1 MNEEF
6 SAGVKILLQR
16 METNPEEFFSPE
28 DHRSLRASAKFEGVM
43 EGIVNRKI
51 GNSLPPNS
59 IVPCFSQAELDAL
72 FEGYSKIRR
81 KAFDDYVMSQILDPK
96 EGDGVALKNIKHP
109 TKLMTMASITNEA
122 LRILENELTFPSPK
136 LSLQNDN

>member
-16 METNPEEFFSPE
+16 METNPEEFFDAGGHSP
-28 DHRSLRASAKFEGVM
+28 RTQSPKFEGLM
-43 EGIVNRKI
+43 EQIINHKVGQMV
-51 GNSLPPNS
+51 SASS
-59 IVPCFSQAELDAL
+59 ITPCFTQAEFDAL

-96 EGDGVALKNIKHP
+96 QNDGVTLKNIKHP
-109 TKLMTMASITNEA
+109 TKLMTTASITNDA
-122 LRILENELTFPSPK
+122 LRILENELTFTSSMGTAK
-136 LSLQNDN
+136 